1 MKEFLD
7 NEELRNIQSEGRDS
21 RASFLPDISIVDYVS
36 LVSNKKYNI
45 EEKKNLHNAM
55 DRISAMMDEHFV
67 HIVMNDHIHI
77 PVKDHLGNIVKYYN
91 VKVGGSIYNQLEK
104 MFGKNIPRYLEEIKF
119 YCDDQR
125 HLVCVP
131 YSIENLHFM
140 AKFLDIDKCW
150 FHNKNKPGRNR
161 SHYDI
166 PKKRIK
172 EIMNQCEI
180 VSGEDIVNI
189 CKGEYIKNID

>member
-1 MKEFLD
+1 MKDFLD
-7 NEELRNIQSEGRDS
+7 NEELRNIQSEGRNS
-21 RASFLPDISIVDYVS
+21 RVRFIPDIRIVDHMS
-36 LVSNKKYNI
+36 LISNKKYTI
-45 EEKKNLHNAM
+45 EEKKNLHDMM
-55 DRISAMMDEHFV
+55 DRISALMDKHFV

-91 VKVGGSIYNQLEK
+91 LKVGGLVYNQLEK

-119 YCDDQR
+119 YCDKNR

-131 YSIENLHFM
+131 YSIENLHLM
-140 AKFLDIDKCW
+140 AKLLDIDECW
-150 FHNKNKPGRNR
+150 YHNKNKPGRNR

-166 PKKRIK
+166 PNKRVD

-180 VSGEDIVNI
+180 VSSEDIVDI
-189 CKGEYIKNID
+189 CKGEYRN